1 MCWDEQWNTV
11 TSQPITTRHKI
22 CEFFEKHKAIC
33 ITTGILCLPL
43 GIAYATIYGVAKAL
57 DKHQKYISS
66 REATEC
72 SDNQRTND
80 TESSSSL
87 NQINKTPFAEST
99 TTINSEIEKIEE
111 QYKQYAKNPQDENI
125 KQDMIKALKNSNPCA
140 VYQFLVEI
148 FSSTGHLPQ
157 NFVEMLKNNGL
168 TAYEMFTKID
178 KTRTSDMIDIINAI
192 RTILTDPNNSELSM
206 NQLSFWFSL
215 DNRYNS
221 ITLLVCNAFTNKELE
236 IICNYKETSDQFRI
250 LAYDFIT
257 LRSYIKEIP
266 TSAMTPLKYICQYN
280 PSQLADSLRENHTN
294 ASLDCSNF
302 FDQLNKW
309 TGNDDRQ
316 CALQILIEQELMT
329 RNKN

>member
-57 DKHQKYISS
+57 DKHQKCIFIRDTTVYSG
-66 REATEC
+66 
-72 SDNQRTND
+72 NQRTND

-157 NFVEMLKNNGL
+157 NFEKILKNNGL

-206 NQLSFWFSL
+206 DQLSSWFSL

-221 ITLLVCNAFTNKELE
+221 ITLLVCNAFTNESIRTICNCKGTSNNFKIFANGFIALRSFINKMNESELE
-236 IICNYKETSDQFRI
+236 SQKFNDCDTIQFSD
-250 LAYDFIT
+250 L
-257 LRSYIKEIP
+257 
-266 TSAMTPLKYICQYN
+266 
-280 PSQLADSLRENHTN
+280 LREKKPNVSN
-294 ASLDCSNF
+294 ECLNF
-302 FDQLNKW
+302 FDQFDCWSK
-309 TGNDDRQ
+309 DDGQ